1 MSENQ
6 PTQQEENQKE
16 ESPWSNIAYGLIMIA
31 GGIFLYN
38 MFDNLEKEGGSMKI
52 NWIFALAYKLGGK
65 WTVASIISLL
75 GVIFTY
81 SGVSKLLKK

>member
-31 GGIFLYN
+31 GGIF
-38 MFDNLEKEGGSMKI
+38 
-52 NWIFALAYKLGGK
+52 
-65 WTVASIISLL
+65 SLQY
-75 GVIFTY
+75 V
-81 SGVSKLLKK
+81 